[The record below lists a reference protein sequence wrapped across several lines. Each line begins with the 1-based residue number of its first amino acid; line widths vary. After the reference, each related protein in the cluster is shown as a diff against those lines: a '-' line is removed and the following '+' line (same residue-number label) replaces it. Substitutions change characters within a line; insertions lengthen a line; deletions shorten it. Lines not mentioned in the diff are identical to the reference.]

1 MMTRLKREW
10 SMMESV
16 KDRRSADCWR
26 MGVLLQLYHLRSFF
40 VGFLLFVMGFRS

>member
-26 MGVLLQLYHLRSFF
+26 IGVLLQLYHLRSFL
-40 VGFLLFVMGFRS
+40 VCFLLFDFRS